1 MGRSRTQV
9 PSESG
14 TIQVGDRK
22 DGDTRTD
29 RQRTNCFQGGEV
41 MAEECFF
48 PSYKFLHN
56 FPEFLKQVLWRYIP
70 DTPHVQYWY
79 AESEHYILKFP
90 NGTYGFVMARSPI
103 EAYENF
109 VRENSK

>member
-1 MGRSRTQV
+1 M
-9 PSESG
+9 
-14 TIQVGDRK
+14 
-22 DGDTRTD
+22 
-29 RQRTNCFQGGEV
+29 
-41 MAEECFF
+41 MAKECFF

-90 NGTYGFVMARSPI
+90 NGTYGFVMARSPS

-109 VRENSK
+109 VKENSKEAK